1 MTSFVLR
8 ILRPYWKWLSV
19 VLLAMLVE
27 TAMSLAQPWPL
38 KVALDSVFGT
48 HPMPAFLDGIEHHV
62 FGLGTRGNLA
72 VAAAAVLVIA
82 LIGSIAT
89 YVDDYLSTLIGQEV
103 ARDLRRDVYSHLQ
116 RLSLSYYDTH
126 QTGNLLSTITDDVG
140 AVQSFASNA
149 VLGILIDIL
158 TMIGMLGVMFYVNW
172 DFTLIALAM
181 TPLLALFTYRL
192 THVVKKAQKT
202 VRAKQS
208 EMLSVI
214 QEELGAIRVV
224 KAFARGEFEEQR
236 LDRKIVETIDAT
248 LRARRLKAL
257 MSPVVMIVV
266 AIGTSLVLL
275 YGGHLVLA
283 GTMTVGS
290 LVVFLAYLSKLFK
303 PIQDLAKM
311 TNAAAA
317 AAVGLD
323 RIKQILDTD
332 SRLAEAPDAK
342 VADRVKGDVEFEAVA
357 FEYDK
362 GHPVLNDV
370 SFKVPAGQVVG
381 IVGET
386 GGGKSTIM
394 NLIPRFY
401 DPSGGVVRFD
411 GVDLKNYTVKS
422 IRNQIGF
429 VMQDTVLF
437 RGTVWENIAYGR
449 PGASRDEIVRAATL
463 ANADGFIRQMPHG
476 YDTIVGERG
485 ATMSGGQRQRIGI
498 ARALIRDAPLLLLD
512 EPTSGLD
519 AESERL
525 VFEGLQTLMKGRTV
539 FVIAHRLA
547 TIREANLILV
557 VKGGRIIERG
567 THDELMA
574 LGGFYA
580 QLHRTQF
587 DESAAASADA
597 TLAGSSTPS

>member
-342 VADRVKGDVEFEAVA
+342 VAERVKGDVEFEAVA

>member
-8 ILRPYWKWLSV
+8 ILRPYWKWLLV